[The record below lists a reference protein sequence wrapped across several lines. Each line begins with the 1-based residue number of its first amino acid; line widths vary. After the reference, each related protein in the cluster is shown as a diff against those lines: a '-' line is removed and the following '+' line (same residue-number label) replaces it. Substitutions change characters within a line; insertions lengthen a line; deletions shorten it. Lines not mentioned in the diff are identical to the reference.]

1 MTTSSSDPDQIRAD
15 IERTRATLSS
25 DVNTLAY
32 EANPTTMAK
41 RKVGRAAST
50 LGSVRDKVMGS
61 ATDTAQSTSGATS
74 SAMAAVS
81 ETAQSASDAVQSAPG
96 AVKAQTQGNPLA
108 AGLIAFGAGL
118 LVSALIP
125 ASDREQQAAAALQD
139 KAQPLTD
146 EVTDIAKQTAQKLQ
160 QPAQEAAAAIKDTA
174 TDAAATV
181 KDEGTSAAQDVQ
193 THAQDATTTVA
204 DQQR

>member
-1 MTTSSSDPDQIRAD
+1 MTSSSNPDQIRAD

-41 RKVGRAAST
+41 RKVGRVTGT
-50 LGSVRDKVMGS
+50 LGSVREKVMGS
-61 ATDTAQSTSGATS
+61 ASDTAQSTSDATS
-74 SAMAAVS
+74 SALASVS
-81 ETAQSASDAVQSAPG
+81 DTAHSASDAVQSAPG
-96 AVKAQTQGNPLA
+96 AVKSQTQGNPLA
-108 AGLIAFGAGL
+108 AGVIAFGAGL

-125 ASDREQQAAAALQD
+125 ASEREQQAASALQE

-146 EVTDIAKQTAQKLQ
+146 EVTDIAKETAQNLQ
-160 QPAQEAAAAIKDTA
+160 EPAQQAAASVKDTA
-174 TDAAATV
+174 TGAAATV

-193 THAQDATTTVA
+193 DHAQDATTTVA